1 MGEEDTYIRVLKN
14 NLFPL
19 LETVRVY
26 YSAGVDRELIENL
39 GLDTM
44 PHLKE
49 VVLCRECDDGG

>member
-26 YSAGVDRELIENL
+26 YSGGVDRELIENL

-49 VVLCRECDDGG
+49 VVLCRTCAGGG

>member
-1 MGEEDTYIRVLKN
+1 MYIRVLKN

-26 YSAGVDRELIENL
+26 YSGGVDRELIENL

-49 VVLCRECDDGG
+49 VVLCRTCDDGG

>member
-14 NLFPL
+14 YLFPL

-26 YSAGVDRELIENL
+26 YSGGVDRELIENL

-49 VVLCRECDDGG
+49 VVLCRTCDDGG